1 MGVLDKDIAAYSRR
15 RSELE
20 AQHLKQ
26 WVVFHKGQFEGV
38 FADFEQAAE
47 SALERFDLG
56 PYLIRQV
63 GAGPV
68 HLGGGMIF
76 HPPYAHSPGGV

>member
-1 MGVLDKDIAAYSRR
+1 MGVLDKDIAAYSRQ

-38 FADFEQAAE
+38 FSDF
-47 SALERFDLG
+47 
-56 PYLIRQV
+56 
-63 GAGPV
+63 
-68 HLGGGMIF
+68 
-76 HPPYAHSPGGV
+76 